1 MNYISNTDEQ
11 RREMLHEIGVDS
23 FEELLR
29 DIPEELR
36 NIKLNLPEALSE
48 LELIKVLR
56 ELSEQNADL
65 NHYTSYLGAGAYD
78 HFIPSVVQTMISRG
92 EFYTSYTPY
101 QPEVSQGT
109 LQAIFEYQSMICELT
124 GMDVS
129 NASMYDGATSLAEA
143 MILASKIKGKKQVLV
158 SQALN
163 PFYREVLGTYARAS
177 EIKIIEIDIVDGLT
191 SDFKIES
198 SSAIIVQNPNFFGL
212 IENLEDIRKK
222 ANDILFIT
230 CTTESLSWAMLKP
243 FSEYDVD
250 IVTAEGQSFG
260 NPMNF
265 GGPGLGIIATKQSYL
280 RQIPGRLAGETV
292 DIHGNR
298 GFALTLCTREQHIRR
313 EKATSNICTNEG
325 LCALAAAVYLATYGR
340 NLGRLAQLNNQ
351 LAVYFAGKLSQIE
364 GVDLVFDKPFFNE
377 FVVRIHKDLLSKLS
391 DIEIGISLEKYY
403 PNLEDCYLVC
413 CTEMTPKEDI
423 DRVIDEITK

>member
-1 MNYISNTDEQ
+1 MDYTPNTDED
-11 RREMLHEIGVDS
+11 RESMLRAIGVQKVMDL
-23 FEELLR
+23 FK
-29 DIPEELR
+29 DIPENLVLKNPLR
-36 NIKLNLPEALSE
+36 IPEQLSE
-48 LELIKVLR
+48 FELIR
-56 ELSEQNADL
+56 ELEKVSKKNKRPLSFQGGGNY
-65 NHYTSYLGAGAYD
+65 NHY
-78 HFIPSVVQTMISRG
+78 IPSTVNAITSRG
-92 EFYTSYTPY
+92 EFSTSYTPY
-101 QPEVSQGT
+101 QPEISQGT

-143 MILASKIKGKKQVLV
+143 MILASRIKGKKQVLV

-163 PFYREVLGTYARAS
+163 PFYREVLNTYARAS
-177 EIKIIEIDIVDGLT
+177 EIKIVNVDITNGLT
-191 SDFKIES
+191 SDFKTED
-198 SSAIIVQNPNFFGL
+198 SSAIIIQNPNFFGL
-212 IENLEDIRKK
+212 IENLKEIRKK
-222 ANDILFIT
+222 AEDILLIT
-230 CTTESLSWAMLKP
+230 STTEPLSWAMLKP

-265 GGPGLGIIATKQSYL
+265 GGPGLGIIATKQAFV

-325 LCALAAAVYLATYGR
+325 LCALAAAVYLVTYGR

-351 LAVYFAGKLSQIE
+351 LAVYFSDKLSKIE
-364 GVDLVFDKPFFNE
+364 GVNLVFDKPFFNE
-377 FVVRIHKDLLSKLS
+377 FVVRIRKDILSKIS
-391 DIEIGISLEKYY
+391 DIEIGIPLGKYY
-403 PNLEDCYLVC
+403 PDLEDCYLVC

-423 DRVIDEITK
+423 DRVIDEITQ

>member
-1 MNYISNTDEQ
+1 MDYTPNTDED
-11 RREMLHEIGVDS
+11 RELMLREIGVQDVMDL
-23 FEELLR
+23 FK
-29 DIPEELR
+29 DIPEDLILKSLLR
-36 NIKLNLPEALSE
+36 IPDQLSE
-48 LELIKVLR
+48 FELIR
-56 ELSEQNADL
+56 ELGKISEKNNKQL
-65 NHYTSYLGAGAYD
+65 SFLGGGSYNH
-78 HFIPSVVQTMISRG
+78 HIPSTVNAITSRG
-92 EFYTSYTPY
+92 EFSTSYTPY
-101 QPEVSQGT
+101 QPEISQGT

-143 MILASKIKGKKQVLV
+143 MMLASRIKGKKQVLV

-163 PFYREVLGTYARAS
+163 PFYREVLNTYARAS
-177 EIKIIEIDIVDGLT
+177 DIKIVDVDIANGST
-191 SDFKIES
+191 SDFETEG
-198 SSAIIVQNPNFFGL
+198 SSAIIIQNPNFFGL
-212 IENLEDIRKK
+212 IENLEEIRKK
-222 ANDILFIT
+222 AEDILLIT
-230 CTTESLSWAMLKP
+230 STTEPLSWAILKP

-265 GGPGLGIIATKQSYL
+265 GGPGLGIIATKQAYV
-280 RQIPGRLAGETV
+280 RQIPGRLSGETV
-292 DIHGNR
+292 DLHGNR

-313 EKATSNICTNEG
+313 ERATSNICTNEG
-325 LCALAAAVYLATYGR
+325 LCALAAAVYLVTYGK

-351 LAVYFAGKLSQIE
+351 LAIYFSDKLSQIE

-377 FVVRIHKDLLSKLS
+377 FVVRIRKDLLSKLS

-403 PNLEDCYLVC
+403 PDLRDCYLVC

-423 DRVIDEITK
+423 DRVIDEITQ

>member
-1 MNYISNTDEQ
+1 MDYTPNTDED
-11 RREMLHEIGVDS
+11 RESMLRAIGVQKVMDL
-23 FEELLR
+23 FK
-29 DIPEELR
+29 DIPENLVLKNPLR
-36 NIKLNLPEALSE
+36 IPEQLSE
-48 LELIKVLR
+48 FELIR
-56 ELSEQNADL
+56 ELEKVSKKNKRPLSFQGGGNY
-65 NHYTSYLGAGAYD
+65 NHY
-78 HFIPSVVQTMISRG
+78 IPSTVNAITSRG
-92 EFYTSYTPY
+92 EFSTSYTPY
-101 QPEVSQGT
+101 QPEISQGT

-143 MILASKIKGKKQVLV
+143 MILASRIKGKKQVLV

-163 PFYREVLGTYARAS
+163 PFYREVLNTYARAS
-177 EIKIIEIDIVDGLT
+177 EIKIVDVDITNGLT
-191 SDFKIES
+191 SDFKTED
-198 SSAIIVQNPNFFGL
+198 SSAIIIQNPNFFGL
-212 IENLEDIRKK
+212 IENLGEIRKK
-222 ANDILFIT
+222 AEDILLIT
-230 CTTESLSWAMLKP
+230 STTEPLSWAMLKP

-265 GGPGLGIIATKQSYL
+265 GGPGLGIIATKQAFV

-325 LCALAAAVYLATYGR
+325 LCALAAAVYLVTYGR

-351 LAVYFAGKLSQIE
+351 LAVYFSDKLSKIE
-364 GVDLVFDKPFFNE
+364 GVNLVFDKPFFNE
-377 FVVRIHKDLLSKLS
+377 FVVRIRKDILSKIS
-391 DIEIGISLEKYY
+391 DIEIGISLEEYY
-403 PNLEDCYLVC
+403 PDLEDCYLVC

-423 DRVIDEITK
+423 DRVIDEITQ

>member
-1 MNYISNTDEQ
+1 MDYTPNTDED
-11 RREMLHEIGVDS
+11 RESMLRAIGVQNVMDL
-23 FEELLR
+23 FK
-29 DIPEELR
+29 DIPENLVLKNPLR
-36 NIKLNLPEALSE
+36 IPEQLSE
-48 LELIKVLR
+48 FELIR
-56 ELSEQNADL
+56 ELEKISKKNKRPLSFQGGGNY
-65 NHYTSYLGAGAYD
+65 NH
-78 HFIPSVVQTMISRG
+78 HIPSTVNAITSRG
-92 EFYTSYTPY
+92 EFSTSYTPY
-101 QPEVSQGT
+101 QPEISQGT

-143 MILASKIKGKKQVLV
+143 MILASRIKGKKQVLV

-163 PFYREVLGTYARAS
+163 PFYREVLNTYARVS
-177 EIKIIEIDIVDGLT
+177 EIKIVDVDITNGLT
-191 SDFKIES
+191 SDFKTED
-198 SSAIIVQNPNFFGL
+198 SSAIIIQNPNFFGL
-212 IENLEDIRKK
+212 IENLKEIRKK
-222 ANDILFIT
+222 AEDILLIT
-230 CTTESLSWAMLKP
+230 STTEPLSWAMLKP

-265 GGPGLGIIATKQSYL
+265 GGPGLGIIATKQAFV
-280 RQIPGRLAGETV
+280 RQVPGRLAGETV

-325 LCALAAAVYLATYGR
+325 LCALSAAVYLVTYGR
-340 NLGRLAQLNNQ
+340 SLGRLAQLNNQ
-351 LAVYFAGKLSQIE
+351 LAVYFSGKLSKIE

-377 FVVRIHKDLLSKLS
+377 FVVRIRKDILSKLS
-391 DIEIGISLEKYY
+391 EIEIGISLEEYY
-403 PNLEDCYLVC
+403 PDLEDCYLVC

-423 DRVIDEITK
+423 DRVIDEITQ